1 MTPPSSTRRCGGRA
15 SSRAKG
21 SSPPTSGTPSV
32 NAACASAGLCPSMR
46 TTPTRSG
53 RTAAT
58 RAGSAS
64 SRAFVE
70 ATMRPLGCSM
80 IEDTAGSRGAEAVA
94 ALRSSAGVGWMVGAA
109 ASAGEDAAETGR
121 PGVPVAVGAGV
132 VASRTL
138 TPAAARSAA
147 RKADTGPSP
156 SAVISNGAST
166 RVAGSGE
173 PATASSVESERA
185 PASSAA

>member
-1 MTPPSSTRRCGGRA
+1 
-15 SSRAKG
+15 
-21 SSPPTSGTPSV
+21 
-32 NAACASAGLCPSMR
+32 
-46 TTPTRSG
+46 
-53 RTAAT
+53 
-58 RAGSAS
+58 
-64 SRAFVE
+64 
-70 ATMRPLGCSM
+70 MRPLGCSM